1 MTSNQEIAIIDNGIK
16 TEGIIGKAVVKQISF
31 LNRSKMYK
39 VPEHGTMCAQIINY
53 IYPQARFIDLSIMES
68 NGTTQIKK
76 LLEAL
81 EWCIKNNIKLIN
93 LSVGTVNYF
102 DIKSLKEVFD
112 ELQKKNVIVVAAYDN
127 RNIKTFPAMFPGVFG
142 VRQDREGILENQ
154 EFTFQEISKINTE
167 NTIVAHGWCNEG
179 ENHANSYAAPVIT
192 GYIANYLS
200 KRHDAKFDEVLSHLL
215 LCSKKEKKYKATI
228 KNFIDRSEEVNVP
241 IVSIKNFSNT
251 EKSKLLYLFETKE
264 YYSLLLDNTD
274 EVLRV
279 LPLKFYDPEHLHLR
293 EVLYTVNSIY
303 GSDIILLGD
312 EAQLYSDIEKL
323 SDLSVEKRN
332 DTYVIYMEEDTLLK
346 NSMEEVFEIICNYF
360 R

>member
-1 MTSNQEIAIIDNGIK
+1 
-16 TEGIIGKAVVKQISF
+16 
-31 LNRSKMYK
+31 
-39 VPEHGTMCAQIINY
+39 
-53 IYPQARFIDLSIMES
+53 
-68 NGTTQIKK
+68 
-76 LLEAL
+76 
-81 EWCIKNNIKLIN
+81 
-93 LSVGTVNYF
+93 
-102 DIKSLKEVFD
+102 
-112 ELQKKNVIVVAAYDN
+112 
-127 RNIKTFPAMFPGVFG
+127 MFPGVFG